1 MWKRSGGLPPHL
13 RRRPQRRNYRQR
25 TCPTIYTLAAQLP
38 NRTGCSQT
46 PGELESHNLRQMLPG
61 SDQVHRF
68 GRYSSKRNAVL
79 VGNHRPPPIAAGPL
93 LRAFFD
99 TIPSNV
105 HRIDSQAVIP
115 LLGNNRPLVML
126 HLEYAVLSFGG
137 FLGIGDSYYPLP
149 WKSLNYDT
157 SQGGYVVDLNK
168 GRLEGAPSYQRS
180 DDPDW
185 TTPATAAGS
194 TTSTARSQASSRP
207 GGTGTA
213 R

>member
-79 VGNHRPPPIAAGPL
+79 VGNHRPPPIAGGPL

-105 HRIDSQAVIP
+105 HRIDSQAVIL
-115 LLGNNRPLVML
+115 LLGNNRPFVML
-126 HLEYAVLSFGG
+126 HLAAIGLDSKYGSAPAAARARSKEPPGG
-137 FLGIGDSYYPLP
+137 
-149 WKSLNYDT
+149 K
-157 SQGGYVVDLNK
+157 
-168 GRLEGAPSYQRS
+168 R
-180 DDPDW
+180 
-185 TTPATAAGS
+185 GS
-194 TTSTARSQASSRP
+194 TYRSYDPIIGKALPQ
-207 GGTGTA
+207 TLL
-213 R
+213 